1 MIEVNLLP
9 EELRN
14 RVIKPVKP
22 AVSGNLL
29 KPGPQL
35 FILSIPLI
43 FALLITIH
51 IFIGLA
57 GIVRSVRLN
66 SLKGKWEKVAL
77 QRKALEDFNAEH
89 ALVSGDAQA
98 IQRLTLD
105 RVGWSEKLYKL
116 SLSLPAGVWFE
127 LVSVSGKDFYLRGKA
142 VTVDK
147 TEVSLI
153 RNFVDEI
160 KNQPQFVKN
169 FNSLELTSIQ
179 KGIIGAYEVAD
190 FSLTGSLK

>member
-77 QRKALEDFNAEH
+77 QRKALEDFNAEY

-98 IQRLTLD
+98 IQKLTLD

-160 KNQPQFVKN
+160 KNQPQFMKN
-169 FNSLELTSIQ
+169 FNSLELSSIQ

>member
-14 RVIKPVKP
+14 RVIKPAKP

-35 FILSIPLI
+35 FILSIPLV
-43 FALLITIH
+43 FVLLIIIH
-51 IFIGLA
+51 MLLGFS
-57 GIVRSVRLN
+57 GIIRSVRLN
-66 SLKGKWEKVAL
+66 SLRGKWEKVAL
-77 QRKALEDFNAEH
+77 QRKALEDFNAEY

-98 IQRLTLD
+98 IQKLTLD

-160 KNQPQFVKN
+160 KNQPQFMKN
-169 FNSLELTSIQ
+169 FNSLELSSIQ